1 MSPLFLSNSIRLPG
15 VELTCIF
22 NLLSQASIPALQ
34 AMLALVNT
42 VLPRCKPQGVL
53 RYLDQLAQAKAARP
67 QASHM
72 DLSDAVVLED
82 NSGGSFKRSV
92 DPADEGAVMLLIKAN
107 ILRELGKTSAAEEI
121 YTSLHRPDV
130 LVLQQE
136 LWVAPYALYEHAVL
150 RYRDCNDKNGF
161 DYLIAQLKIRGEKYN
176 FELPMQFRLHLTY
189 DVFRQ
194 EKQQASE
201 TKLQ

>member
-1 MSPLFLSNSIRLPG
+1 M
-15 VELTCIF
+15 
-22 NLLSQASIPALQ
+22 
-34 AMLALVNT
+34 
-42 VLPRCKPQGVL
+42 
-53 RYLDQLAQAKAARP
+53 
-67 QASHM
+67 
-72 DLSDAVVLED
+72 
-82 NSGGSFKRSV
+82 
-92 DPADEGAVMLLIKAN
+92 
-107 ILRELGKTSAAEEI
+107 
-121 YTSLHRPDV
+121 
-130 LVLQQE
+130 
-136 LWVAPYALYEHAVL
+136 APYALYEHAVL